1 VICLGCHQIRDRSAQ
16 TACCGSGEGS
26 IATGSPPIGTL
37 DYDKRGEAMAKIGE
51 RLGVDIISA
60 MKAKEQDKLTTLR
73 MVKSAFKSREIDKR
87 EPLTDAEEQSIIT
100 TLLKQRRESIE
111 QFTKGNRPE
120 LAAKEQVEIELI
132 DAYMPKAASAEDIL
146 ATVQGAVEQIT
157 KDNGGTRPGPR
168 DMGAVMKVAQQRI
181 LADGIRADGKLVSEL
196 IKAELAKGA

>member
-1 VICLGCHQIRDRSAQ
+1 
-16 TACCGSGEGS
+16 
-26 IATGSPPIGTL
+26 
-37 DYDKRGEAMAKIGE
+37 MAKIGE
-51 RLGVDIISA
+51 RLGADIISA

-73 MVKSAFKSREIDKR
+73 MVKSAFKSKEIDKR

-196 IKAELAKGA
+196 IKAELVKGA